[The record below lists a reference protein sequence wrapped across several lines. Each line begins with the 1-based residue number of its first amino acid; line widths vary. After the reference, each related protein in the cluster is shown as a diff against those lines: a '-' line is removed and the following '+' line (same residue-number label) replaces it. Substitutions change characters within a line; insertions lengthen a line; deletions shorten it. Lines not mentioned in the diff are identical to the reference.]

1 MGKRQQPTPARGFMA
16 GRDRTLRVRSKFSG
30 KEGYAYPDDPHVWVE
45 GPGVSGWYRPEALE
59 RDFLKES
66 D

>member
-1 MGKRQQPTPARGFMA
+1 MA